1 MTENRITAAIADMT
15 DKLKTISAAKRKR
28 LDAGLTLDAGE
39 IFGWQECQARAHVEG
54 VISTDEAQTIYHA
67 IRSWDRQ
74 SVAAK
79 IVITQSIQELLTG
92 QITARA
98 NRATA

>member
-1 MTENRITAAIADMT
+1 MTENRITHAITDMT
-15 DKLKTISAAKRKR
+15 NRLKAVSAAKRKR

-79 IVITQSIQELLTG
+79 IIITQSIQELLKG
-92 QITARA
+92 QIDASA
-98 NRATA
+98 DRATA